1 MIADTSLQRTLF
13 SGTNDGQAL
22 ITKSLCSGHFIADAS
37 LYWTSF
43 QVQIHITG
51 LGLTSLFWTRPIT
64 GKKFMSIL
72 GIVLQFCVSFLRSF
86 IFSKFNGLF
95 WSLKMKI
102 RRDFQP
108 VFTTMVDA
116 FPYWKNIQSDM
127 GQGQKHCRSHGN
139 SSCTWAT
146 TTSLQ

>member
-13 SGTNDGQAL
+13 SGTDDGQAL
-22 ITKSLCSGHFIADAS
+22 ITKPVCSGHFIADAS
-37 LYWTSF
+37 LYWASF

-72 GIVLQFCVSFLRSF
+72 GIVLLFSVSFLRSF

-95 WSLKMKI
+95 WSIKMKI
-102 RRDFQP
+102 RRDFQT
-108 VFTTMVDA
+108 VFTSMVGA
-116 FPYWKNIQSDM
+116 FPSSKDAQRYN
-127 GQGQKHCRSHGN
+127 HGEFC
-139 SSCTWAT
+139 STWPT
-146 TTSLQ
+146 SSLQ

>member
-22 ITKSLCSGHFIADAS
+22 ITKPLCSGHFIADAS

-95 WSLKMKI
+95 WSVKMKI

-116 FPYWKNIQSDM
+116 FPSSEDAQRYN
-127 GQGQKHCRSHGN
+127 HGEFC
-139 SSCTWAT
+139 STWPT
-146 TTSLQ
+146 SSLQ